1 MIGGKSW
8 LFGLIALVAG
18 FATQPADA
26 ASVSVAGPVAR
37 QGSAQRCKTLGTA
50 NFGDI
55 QDAPTQ
61 IVTATYVPASATRV
75 AYCDVEGYVAP
86 TIAFGLWLP
95 AENWNGK
102 YIVRGCGGF
111 CGSVAMELACPQH
124 LRDGYACLHTDMGH
138 RSTMT
143 DAKWAYNNLQAEVD
157 FGYRATHV
165 ATLAGKAIA
174 SAFYDQAPRYS
185 YFMACSTGG
194 RQGMVEAERF
204 PFDFDGIVA
213 IAPVIDE
220 TGAGIQLL
228 WSTRVN
234 RDSAGKEILTADKIP
249 ALHAAVVADC
259 DMNDGV
265 RDGLIGDPR
274 LCHFNPAKLLCH
286 GGDSPTCLTPA
297 QVAVVREIYGG
308 PHDSHDAALY
318 TGGAQPGS
326 ELNWIGSYISKDG
339 RPATYADMQA
349 ELWRYMGFWP
359 DPGPNWKT
367 SDFDFDRDPR
377 RVGMMEAIYSG
388 SNPDLRKFKRAG
400 GRLIL
405 AQGWADQSVTPLN
418 IVDYYDLATRT
429 MGGRDQMITFA
440 RLFTVAGM
448 NHCSGGEGAYGINYL
463 AALERWVEKG
473 EAPERLIGV
482 RPKDPAA
489 LDFFGIDTD
498 RLKPDQIA
506 FSRPYFAYPA
516 GSVYSG
522 QGDPRDAGSYV
533 PK

>member
-1 MIGGKSW
+1 MAGGKSW
-8 LFGLIALVAG
+8 AGWVVGLFFAMIAVQAHAAPLS
-18 FATQPADA
+18 TPPAPDA
-26 ASVSVAGPVAR
+26 AH
-37 QGSAQRCKTLGTA
+37 RCADLAKA

-61 IVTATYVPASATRV
+61 VVTATYYAATPKRV

-86 TIAFGLWLP
+86 TIGFGLWLP
-95 AENWNGK
+95 ADNWNRK

-138 RSTMT
+138 KSTML
-143 DAKWAYNNLQAEVD
+143 DAKWAYNDLQAEVD

-165 ATLAGKAIA
+165 VTLAGKAISA
-174 SAFYDQAPRYS
+174 AFYSQAPRYS

-204 PFDFDGIVA
+204 PYDFDGIVA
-213 IAPVIDE
+213 IAPVVDE

-234 RDSAGKEILTADKIP
+234 RDASGKEILTADKIP

-259 DMNDGV
+259 DMNDGIK
-265 RDGLIGDPR
+265 DGLIGDPR
-274 LCHFNPAKLLCH
+274 LCKFDPAKIQCK
-286 GGDSPTCLTPA
+286 GVVGPTCLTPA
-297 QVAVVREIYGG
+297 QVAVVRDIYRG
-308 PHDSHDAALY
+308 PYDSHGQPLY

-339 RPATYADMQA
+339 EVASYANMQA

-359 DPGPNWKT
+359 DPGPSWKT
-367 SDFDFDRDPR
+367 TDFNFDKDPK

-400 GRLIL
+400 AKLII

-418 IVDYYDLATRT
+418 TVDYFETATRT
-429 MGGRDQMITFA
+429 MGGRDQMAPFA

-448 NHCSGGEGAYGINYL
+448 NHCSMGEGAYGINYI

-473 EAPERLIGV
+473 QAPAKLIGV
-482 RPKDPAA
+482 HPKDPAS
-489 LDFFGIDTD
+489 LDYFGIDTD
-498 RLKPDQIA
+498 RLTPDQIA
-506 FSRPYFAYPA
+506 FSRPYFPYPA

-522 QGDPRDAGSYV
+522 HGNPNAADSYV
-533 PK
+533 PN